1 MMTESAI
8 VIEDDPDLAVIFT
21 EALEKAN
28 YQVETIR
35 DGLSAQRRIIQ
46 SAPHV
51 VVLDLHIPYI
61 SGDEILK
68 QIRTDPRL
76 KQTLVVVATADA
88 RMGEALTDVA
98 DFVLIKPITFKQ
110 LRDLTARLHRTGA

>member
-1 MMTESAI
+1 MMIEPAI
-8 VIEDDPDLAVIFT
+8 VVEDDPDLAVIFT

-35 DGLSAQRRIIQ
+35 DGLSAQRRILQ
-46 SAPHV
+46 VAPHV

-61 SGDEILK
+61 SGDEILR

-76 KQTLVVVATADA
+76 QHTLVVVATADA

-110 LRDLTARLHRTGA
+110 LRDLTARLHRT